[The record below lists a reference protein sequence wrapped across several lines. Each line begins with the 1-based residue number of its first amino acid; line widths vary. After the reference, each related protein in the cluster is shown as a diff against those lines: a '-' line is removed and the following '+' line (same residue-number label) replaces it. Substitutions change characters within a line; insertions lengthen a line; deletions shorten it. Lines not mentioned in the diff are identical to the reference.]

1 MPELDLEGLTRSSN
15 RNRRALS
22 GVLFLGAVDAAYNAY
37 SATNSSPQTSDVF
50 GDASRRE
57 SLMWYVNAGHVSA
70 VVLAIVSSI
79 VAGSIWPAIGFG
91 VIIGQMGWLY
101 RRAFNRAASRDGA
114 SGRSSSSAPDP
125 RSSPIRSTYGAAD
138 VGLVGPADD
147 QGLTRSR

>member
-1 MPELDLEGLTRSSN
+1 MADLPGLDELTRSSN
-15 RNRRALS
+15 RSRRALS

-50 GDASRRE
+50 GDSSRRE

-70 VVLAIVSSI
+70 VALAIISSI

-101 RRAFNRAASRDGA
+101 RRAFKRAASRDTG
-114 SGRSSSSAPDP
+114 GRSSSRSSAPDP
-125 RSSPIRSTYGAAD
+125 SSPPDRQKFGVTDPGS
-138 VGLVGPADD
+138 
-147 QGLTRSR
+147 LTSRTR